1 MNCPEMSGLTARQ
14 QRGLTALLASNS
26 AASAAKQAKVAE
38 RTLRRW
44 LAEPAFRAAYQH
56 ASRRMFD
63 DAIGHLRAAT
73 GEAVRTLREALL
85 SDNDGVKIRA
95 ALGILD
101 AAVKCDLDD
110 LIERVERLERGGNDT
125 SLEGAGNAAV
135 RATNGTSTTTS
146 AVH

>member
-1 MNCPEMSGLTARQ
+1 MTCPEMSGLTARQ
-14 QRGLTALLASNS
+14 RHGLVALLTANS
-26 AASAAKQAKVAE
+26 AASASKQAKVAE

-44 LAEPAFRAAYQH
+44 LAEPAFRAAYHH

-73 GEAVRTLREALL
+73 AEAVTTLREALQ
-85 SDNDGVKIRA
+85 SENDGVKVRA

-110 LIERVERLERGGNDT
+110 LVQRIEKLERGGHEYT
-125 SLEGAGNAAV
+125 GASEAAGIAGHANGA
-135 RATNGTSTTTS
+135 ATD